1 MLDDVL
7 TRINKNRLWD
17 FPGGIHPPEM
27 KQQSN
32 GTKLSRLKQPD
43 TYYIALKQ
51 HAGKAGQL
59 LVQVGDYVLKGQALT
74 QGDDYRTLPVH
85 APTSGT
91 ITAIGDYASSHP
103 SGLPETTITLQADGK
118 DQWRDR
124 QPIEDFL
131 TVPPEQLLQ
140 KIYQAGIAGLGG
152 AVFPTASKIAS
163 AENKVKLLIINGAE
177 CEPYITCDDRL
188 MRDRSLDILEGIRIL
203 RYILRPQKVV
213 LAIEDNKAEAIEAMQ
228 QALSGANDIEIR
240 VIPTKYP
247 SGAAKQ
253 LIQVLTGL
261 EVPNNG
267 RSSQIGV
274 LMNNV
279 ATAFAVKKAI
289 IDDEPLIERVVTL
302 TGDKIPQP
310 RNVWARIGT
319 PIYHLLQQ
327 AGYQYDDRFPVFMG
341 GPMMGFILP
350 NLNSPVTKVTNCLIA
365 PDHFEYQPPPQER
378 NCIRCSACSDHCP
391 IKLMPQQ
398 LYWFARSE
406 DHEKSEQYNLK
417 DCIECGVCA
426 YVCPSNIPLIQYFR
440 QEKAKI
446 AELKLKAKLA
456 EEAKVRFEAK
466 QARMEREKQERDRRT
481 QLAAEA
487 RRAEMAKQQGI
498 DPVQAAL
505 ERVRQKQATNAIPQI
520 KTIIND
526 KGEILPDNSDIMAA
540 RKARRL
546 AKQAQTQTVQLTEL
560 ETTDKENKQAA
571 IAAAIARAKAKKVQ
585 QAENSNS
592 AAASSSAATENSA
605 DTDPRKAA
613 IAAAI
618 ARAKAKKA
626 QQAENS
632 NNAVESSSVATES
645 SADTDPRKAAI
656 AAAIA
661 RAKAKKA
668 QQAENS
674 NSATESSSVATES
687 SADTDPRKAAIA
699 AAIARAK
706 AKKAQQVENSNN
718 AVESSSVATESSA
731 DTDPRKAAI
740 AAAIARAK
748 AKKAQQAENSNS
760 ATESSSVATESSA
773 DTDPRKAAIA
783 AAIARAKAKKAQQV
797 ENSNSAAA
805 SSVTAESSADTDPR
819 KAAIAAAIARAKA
832 KKAQQA
838 ENSNSAAE
846 SSSVAT
852 ESSAD
857 NDPRKAAIAAA
868 IARAKAKKAQT
879 LAEAEKVILITTDE
893 TLDQQQSP
901 SADHHSI
908 DNHQH
913 TDPKKAAIAA
923 AIARAKAK
931 KVAREGNQDN
941 V

>member
-91 ITAIGDYASSHP
+91 ITTIGDYASSHP

-118 DQWRDR
+118 DLWRER

-446 AELKLKAKLA
+446 AELKLKTKLA

-487 RRAEMAKQQGI
+487 RRAEMAKQQGV

-505 ERVRQKQATNAIPQI
+505 ERVRQKQASNVTPQI
-520 KTIIND
+520 KTITND

-546 AKQAQTQTVQLTEL
+546 AKQAQTQTGQPTASTATA
-560 ETTDKENKQAA
+560 TTDKENKQAA
-571 IAAAIARAKAKKVQ
+571 IAAAIARAKAKKAQ
-585 QAENSNS
+585 Q
-592 AAASSSAATENSA
+592 TEN
-605 DTDPRKAA
+605 
-613 IAAAI
+613 
-618 ARAKAKKA
+618 
-626 QQAENS
+626 N
-632 NNAVESSSVATES
+632 
-645 SADTDPRKAAI
+645 
-656 AAAIA
+656 
-661 RAKAKKA
+661 
-668 QQAENS
+668 
-674 NSATESSSVATES
+674 NSATESSSVA
-687 SADTDPRKAAIA
+687 
-699 AAIARAK
+699 
-706 AKKAQQVENSNN
+706 
-718 AVESSSVATESSA
+718 
-731 DTDPRKAAI
+731 
-740 AAAIARAK
+740 
-748 AKKAQQAENSNS
+748 
-760 ATESSSVATESSA
+760 
-773 DTDPRKAAIA
+773 
-783 AAIARAKAKKAQQV
+783 
-797 ENSNSAAA
+797 
-805 SSVTAESSADTDPR
+805 AESSADTDPR

-857 NDPRKAAIAAA
+857 TDARKAAIAAAIARAKAKKAQQTENSNNAVESSSVAAESSADTDPRKAAIAAAIARAKAKKAQQAENSNSAAESSSVAAESSADTDPRKAAIAAAIARAKAKKAQQAENSNSATESSVTAESSADADPRKAAIAAA

-913 TDPKKAAIAA
+913 TDPRKAAIAA

>member
-440 QEKAKI
+440 QEKVKI

-487 RRAEMAKQQGI
+487 RRAEMAKQQGV

-505 ERVRQKQATNAIPQI
+505 ERVRQKQASNATPQI
-520 KTIIND
+520 KTITND

-546 AKQAQTQTVQLTEL
+546 AKQAQTQTGQPTSLA
-560 ETTDKENKQAA
+560 TTDKENKQAA
-571 IAAAIARAKAKKVQ
+571 IAAAIARAKAKKAQ

-592 AAASSSAATENSA
+592 AT
-605 DTDPRKAA
+605 
-613 IAAAI
+613 
-618 ARAKAKKA
+618 
-626 QQAENS
+626 
-632 NNAVESSSVATES
+632 ESSSVATES
-645 SADTDPRKAAI
+645 SEDTDPRKAAI
-656 AAAIA
+656 SAAIA

-687 SADTDPRKAAIA
+687 SADTDPRKAAIS

-706 AKKAQQVENSNN
+706 AKKAQQAENSNN
-718 AVESSSVATESSA
+718 AVESSSVAAESSV

-748 AKKAQQAENSNS
+748 AKKAQQAENSN
-760 ATESSSVATESSA
+760 
-773 DTDPRKAAIA
+773 
-783 AAIARAKAKKAQQV
+783 
-797 ENSNSAAA
+797 N
-805 SSVTAESSADTDPR
+805 
-819 KAAIAAAIARAKA
+819 
-832 KKAQQA
+832 
-838 ENSNSAAE
+838 AAE

-857 NDPRKAAIAAA
+857 TDPRKAAIAAA

-913 TDPKKAAIAA
+913 TDPRKAAIAA

>member
-571 IAAAIARAKAKKVQ
+571 IAAAIARAKAKKAQQTENNNSAAESSVTAESSADTDARKAAIAAAIARAKAKKAQ

-592 AAASSSAATENSA
+592 TAESSSVATESSTDTDPRKAAIAAAIARAKAKKAQQAENSNSTAESSSMAAESSA

-668 QQAENS
+668 Q
-674 NSATESSSVATES
+674 
-687 SADTDPRKAAIA
+687 
-699 AAIARAK
+699 
-706 AKKAQQVENSNN
+706 
-718 AVESSSVATESSA
+718 
-731 DTDPRKAAI
+731 
-740 AAAIARAK
+740 
-748 AKKAQQAENSNS
+748 
-760 ATESSSVATESSA
+760 
-773 DTDPRKAAIA
+773 
-783 AAIARAKAKKAQQV
+783 
-797 ENSNSAAA
+797 
-805 SSVTAESSADTDPR
+805 
-819 KAAIAAAIARAKA
+819 
-832 KKAQQA
+832 
-838 ENSNSAAE
+838 
-846 SSSVAT
+846 
-852 ESSAD
+852 
-857 NDPRKAAIAAA
+857 
-868 IARAKAKKAQT
+868 T

-913 TDPKKAAIAA
+913 TDPRKAAIAA

>member
-118 DQWRDR
+118 DQWRER

-505 ERVRQKQATNAIPQI
+505 ERVRQKQASNATPQI
-520 KTIIND
+520 KTITND

-546 AKQAQTQTVQLTEL
+546 AKQAQTQTVQPAATA
-560 ETTDKENKQAA
+560 TTDKENKQ
-571 IAAAIARAKAKKVQ
+571 
-585 QAENSNS
+585 
-592 AAASSSAATENSA
+592 
-605 DTDPRKAA
+605 
-613 IAAAI
+613 
-618 ARAKAKKA
+618 
-626 QQAENS
+626 
-632 NNAVESSSVATES
+632 
-645 SADTDPRKAAI
+645 AAI

-706 AKKAQQVENSNN
+706 AKKAQQTENSNN
-718 AVESSSVATESSA
+718 AVESSSVAAESSA
-731 DTDPRKAAI
+731 DTDPRKAAISAAIARAKAKKAQQAENSNNAVESSSVAAESSVDTDPRKAAI

-748 AKKAQQAENSNS
+748 AKKAQQAENSN
-760 ATESSSVATESSA
+760 
-773 DTDPRKAAIA
+773 
-783 AAIARAKAKKAQQV
+783 
-797 ENSNSAAA
+797 N
-805 SSVTAESSADTDPR
+805 
-819 KAAIAAAIARAKA
+819 
-832 KKAQQA
+832 
-838 ENSNSAAE
+838 AAE

-857 NDPRKAAIAAA
+857 TDPRKAAIAAA

-913 TDPKKAAIAA
+913 TDPRKAAIAA

>member
-32 GTKLSRLKQPD
+32 GTRLSRLKQPD

-118 DQWRDR
+118 DQWRER

-487 RRAEMAKQQGI
+487 RRAEMAKQQGV

-505 ERVRQKQATNAIPQI
+505 ERVRQKQASNATPQI
-520 KTIIND
+520 KTITND

-546 AKQAQTQTVQLTEL
+546 AKQAQTQTGQPTASTATA
-560 ETTDKENKQAA
+560 TTDKENKQAA
-571 IAAAIARAKAKKVQ
+571 IAAAIARAKAKKAQ

-592 AAASSSAATENSA
+592 AAESSSVTTESSA

-626 QQAENS
+626 QQTEN
-632 NNAVESSSVATES
+632 NNSAAESSVTAES
-645 SADTDPRKAAI
+645 SEDTDPRKAAI

-674 NSATESSSVATES
+674 NSATESSSVTA
-687 SADTDPRKAAIA
+687 
-699 AAIARAK
+699 
-706 AKKAQQVENSNN
+706 
-718 AVESSSVATESSA
+718 
-731 DTDPRKAAI
+731 
-740 AAAIARAK
+740 
-748 AKKAQQAENSNS
+748 
-760 ATESSSVATESSA
+760 ESSA

-913 TDPKKAAIAA
+913 TDPRKAAIAA

>member
-487 RRAEMAKQQGI
+487 RRAEMAKQQGV

-505 ERVRQKQATNAIPQI
+505 ERVRQKQASNATPQI
-520 KTIIND
+520 KTITND

-546 AKQAQTQTVQLTEL
+546 AKQAQTQTGQPTATA
-560 ETTDKENKQAA
+560 TTDKENKQVAIAAAIARAKAKKAQQAENSNSTAESSSVATESSEDTDPRKAA
-571 IAAAIARAKAKKVQ
+571 IAAAIARAKAKKAQ
-585 QAENSNS
+585 QTENNNSAAESSVTAESSADTDARKAAIAAAIARAKAKKAQQTENSNN
-592 AAASSSAATENSA
+592 AVKSSSVAAESSA

-632 NNAVESSSVATES
+632 NNAVESSSAATES

-668 QQAENS
+668 Q
-674 NSATESSSVATES
+674 
-687 SADTDPRKAAIA
+687 
-699 AAIARAK
+699 
-706 AKKAQQVENSNN
+706 
-718 AVESSSVATESSA
+718 
-731 DTDPRKAAI
+731 
-740 AAAIARAK
+740 
-748 AKKAQQAENSNS
+748 
-760 ATESSSVATESSA
+760 
-773 DTDPRKAAIA
+773 
-783 AAIARAKAKKAQQV
+783 
-797 ENSNSAAA
+797 
-805 SSVTAESSADTDPR
+805 
-819 KAAIAAAIARAKA
+819 
-832 KKAQQA
+832 
-838 ENSNSAAE
+838 
-846 SSSVAT
+846 
-852 ESSAD
+852 
-857 NDPRKAAIAAA
+857 
-868 IARAKAKKAQT
+868 T
-879 LAEAEKVILITTDE
+879 LVEAEKVILITTDE

-913 TDPKKAAIAA
+913 TDPRKAAIAA

>member
-118 DQWRDR
+118 DQWRER

-505 ERVRQKQATNAIPQI
+505 ERVRQKQASNATPQI
-520 KTIIND
+520 KTITND

-546 AKQAQTQTVQLTEL
+546 AKQAQTQTVQPAATA
-560 ETTDKENKQAA
+560 TTDKENKQ
-571 IAAAIARAKAKKVQ
+571 
-585 QAENSNS
+585 
-592 AAASSSAATENSA
+592 
-605 DTDPRKAA
+605 
-613 IAAAI
+613 
-618 ARAKAKKA
+618 
-626 QQAENS
+626 
-632 NNAVESSSVATES
+632 
-645 SADTDPRKAAI
+645 AAI

-706 AKKAQQVENSNN
+706 AKKAQQTENSNN
-718 AVESSSVATESSA
+718 AVESSSVAAESSA
-731 DTDPRKAAI
+731 DTDPRKAAISAAIARAKAKKAQQAENSNNAVESSSVAAESSVDTDPRKAAI

-748 AKKAQQAENSNS
+748 AKKAQQAENSN
-760 ATESSSVATESSA
+760 
-773 DTDPRKAAIA
+773 
-783 AAIARAKAKKAQQV
+783 
-797 ENSNSAAA
+797 N
-805 SSVTAESSADTDPR
+805 
-819 KAAIAAAIARAKA
+819 
-832 KKAQQA
+832 
-838 ENSNSAAE
+838 AAE

-857 NDPRKAAIAAA
+857 TDPRKAAIAAA

>member
-440 QEKAKI
+440 QEKVKI

-487 RRAEMAKQQGI
+487 RRAEMAKQQGV

-505 ERVRQKQATNAIPQI
+505 ERVRQKQASNATPQI
-520 KTIIND
+520 KTITND

-546 AKQAQTQTVQLTEL
+546 AKQAQTQTGQPTSLA
-560 ETTDKENKQAA
+560 TTDKENKQAA
-571 IAAAIARAKAKKVQ
+571 IAAAIARAKAKKAQ
-585 QAENSNS
+585 QSENSNS
-592 AAASSSAATENSA
+592 AA
-605 DTDPRKAA
+605 
-613 IAAAI
+613 
-618 ARAKAKKA
+618 
-626 QQAENS
+626 
-632 NNAVESSSVATES
+632 ESSSVATES
-645 SADTDPRKAAI
+645 SEDTDPRKAAI
-656 AAAIA
+656 SAAIA

-687 SADTDPRKAAIA
+687 SADTDPRKAAIS

-706 AKKAQQVENSNN
+706 AKKAQQAENSNN
-718 AVESSSVATESSA
+718 AVESSSVAAESSV

-748 AKKAQQAENSNS
+748 AKKAQQAENSN
-760 ATESSSVATESSA
+760 
-773 DTDPRKAAIA
+773 
-783 AAIARAKAKKAQQV
+783 
-797 ENSNSAAA
+797 N
-805 SSVTAESSADTDPR
+805 
-819 KAAIAAAIARAKA
+819 
-832 KKAQQA
+832 
-838 ENSNSAAE
+838 AAE

-857 NDPRKAAIAAA
+857 TDPRKAAIAAA

-913 TDPKKAAIAA
+913 TDPRKAAIAA

>member
-487 RRAEMAKQQGI
+487 RRAEMAKQQGV

-505 ERVRQKQATNAIPQI
+505 ERVRQKQASNATPQI
-520 KTIIND
+520 KTITND

-546 AKQAQTQTVQLTEL
+546 AKQAQTQTVQPAATA
-560 ETTDKENKQAA
+560 TTDKENKQAA
-571 IAAAIARAKAKKVQ
+571 IAAAIARAKAKK
-585 QAENSNS
+585 
-592 AAASSSAATENSA
+592 
-605 DTDPRKAA
+605 
-613 IAAAI
+613 
-618 ARAKAKKA
+618 A
-626 QQAENS
+626 QQTENS
-632 NNAVESSSVATES
+632 NNAVESSSVA
-645 SADTDPRKAAI
+645 
-656 AAAIA
+656 
-661 RAKAKKA
+661 
-668 QQAENS
+668 
-674 NSATESSSVATES
+674 
-687 SADTDPRKAAIA
+687 
-699 AAIARAK
+699 
-706 AKKAQQVENSNN
+706 
-718 AVESSSVATESSA
+718 
-731 DTDPRKAAI
+731 
-740 AAAIARAK
+740 
-748 AKKAQQAENSNS
+748 
-760 ATESSSVATESSA
+760 
-773 DTDPRKAAIA
+773 
-783 AAIARAKAKKAQQV
+783 
-797 ENSNSAAA
+797 
-805 SSVTAESSADTDPR
+805 AESSADTDPR

-846 SSSVAT
+846 SSSVAAESNT
-852 ESSAD
+852 DADPRKAAIAAAIARAKAKKAQQAENSNNAVESSSVAAESSAD
-857 NDPRKAAIAAA
+857 TDPRKAAIAAAITRAKAKKAQQAENSNNAVESSSVAAESSADTDARKAAIAAAIARAKAKTAQQAENNNTAAESSSVATESCADTDPRKAAIAAA

-913 TDPKKAAIAA
+913 TDPRKAAIAA

>member
-59 LVQVGDYVLKGQALT
+59 SVQVGDYVLKGQALT

-118 DQWRDR
+118 DQWRER

-487 RRAEMAKQQGI
+487 RRAEMAKQQGV

-505 ERVRQKQATNAIPQI
+505 ERVRQKQASNATPQI
-520 KTIIND
+520 KTITND

-546 AKQAQTQTVQLTEL
+546 AKQAQTQTGQPTATA
-560 ETTDKENKQAA
+560 TTDKENKQVA
-571 IAAAIARAKAKKVQ
+571 IAAAIARAKAKKAQ

-592 AAASSSAATENSA
+592 TAESSSVATESSE

-626 QQAENS
+626 QQTENS
-632 NNAVESSSVATES
+632 NNAAESSSVATES

-668 QQAENS
+668 QQTENN
-674 NSATESSSVATES
+674 NSATESSSVA
-687 SADTDPRKAAIA
+687 
-699 AAIARAK
+699 
-706 AKKAQQVENSNN
+706 
-718 AVESSSVATESSA
+718 
-731 DTDPRKAAI
+731 
-740 AAAIARAK
+740 
-748 AKKAQQAENSNS
+748 
-760 ATESSSVATESSA
+760 
-773 DTDPRKAAIA
+773 
-783 AAIARAKAKKAQQV
+783 
-797 ENSNSAAA
+797 
-805 SSVTAESSADTDPR
+805 AESSADTDPR

-857 NDPRKAAIAAA
+857 TDPRKAAIATAIARAKAKKAQQAENNNSATESSVTAESSADTDPRKAAITAAIARAKAKKAQQAENSNNAVESSSAATESSADTDPRKATIAAA

-913 TDPKKAAIAA
+913 TDPRKAAIAA

>member
-91 ITAIGDYASSHP
+91 ITAIGNYASSHP

-118 DQWRDR
+118 DQWRER

-505 ERVRQKQATNAIPQI
+505 ERVRQKQASNATPQI
-520 KTIIND
+520 KTITND

-546 AKQAQTQTVQLTEL
+546 AKQAQAQTVQPTASTSTA
-560 ETTDKENKQAA
+560 TTDKENKQ
-571 IAAAIARAKAKKVQ
+571 
-585 QAENSNS
+585 
-592 AAASSSAATENSA
+592 
-605 DTDPRKAA
+605 
-613 IAAAI
+613 
-618 ARAKAKKA
+618 
-626 QQAENS
+626 
-632 NNAVESSSVATES
+632 
-645 SADTDPRKAAI
+645 
-656 AAAIA
+656 
-661 RAKAKKA
+661 
-668 QQAENS
+668 
-674 NSATESSSVATES
+674 
-687 SADTDPRKAAIA
+687 
-699 AAIARAK
+699 
-706 AKKAQQVENSNN
+706 
-718 AVESSSVATESSA
+718 
-731 DTDPRKAAI
+731 
-740 AAAIARAK
+740 
-748 AKKAQQAENSNS
+748 
-760 ATESSSVATESSA
+760 
-773 DTDPRKAAIA
+773 
-783 AAIARAKAKKAQQV
+783 
-797 ENSNSAAA
+797 
-805 SSVTAESSADTDPR
+805 
-819 KAAIAAAIARAKA
+819 AAIAAAIARAKA

-852 ESSAD
+852 ESSEDTDPRKTAIAAAIARAKAKKAQQTENNNSATESSSVAAESSADTDPRKAAIAAAIARAKAKKTQQAENNNSAAESSSVATESSAD
-857 NDPRKAAIAAA
+857 NDPRKAAIAAAIARAKAKKAQQAENNNSAAESSVTAESSADTDPRKVAIAAAIARAKAKKAQQAENSNNAVESSSVAAENSADTDPRKAAIAAA

-893 TLDQQQSP
+893 TLDQQQNP

-913 TDPKKAAIAA
+913 TDPRKAAIAA

>member
-487 RRAEMAKQQGI
+487 RRAEMAKQQGV

-505 ERVRQKQATNAIPQI
+505 ERVRQKQASNATPQI
-520 KTIIND
+520 KTITND

-546 AKQAQTQTVQLTEL
+546 AKQAQAQTVQPTASTSTA
-560 ETTDKENKQAA
+560 TTDKENKQAA
-571 IAAAIARAKAKKVQ
+571 IAAAIARAKAKKAQ

-592 AAASSSAATENSA
+592 AAEYSSVAAESNTDA
-605 DTDPRKAA
+605 DPRKAA

-632 NNAVESSSVATES
+632 NNAVESSSAATES

-706 AKKAQQVENSNN
+706 AKKAQQAENSNS
-718 AVESSSVATESSA
+718 AAESSSVATESST
-731 DTDPRKAAI
+731 DNDPRKAAI

-748 AKKAQQAENSNS
+748 AKKAQQAENSNN
-760 ATESSSVATESSA
+760 AVESSSVA
-773 DTDPRKAAIA
+773 
-783 AAIARAKAKKAQQV
+783 
-797 ENSNSAAA
+797 
-805 SSVTAESSADTDPR
+805 AESSADTDPR

-838 ENSNSAAE
+838 ENSYSAAE
-846 SSSVAT
+846 SSSVAA

-857 NDPRKAAIAAA
+857 TDPRKAAIAAA
-868 IARAKAKKAQT
+868 IARAKAKKSQT

-913 TDPKKAAIAA
+913 TDPRKAAIAA